1 VHAVSLLNLCKLKR
15 KSLLANISLVLL
27 GLTGVPAAG
36 FDLVIQSGVGA
47 AGTSVQVPV
56 SLSSGEASVAAV
68 VFEVEYD
75 FTKLE
80 FQGGWAQGALAAPA
94 KSGHTAALV
103 EHSAPSGRI
112 GIAAYDAEAPVAELP
127 DGLLMT
133 LQFAIRPTAEGFAAV
148 RVSSVPLPDAADAE
162 GRKVESKPSPGEATG
177 VFITGPRADVVIA
190 PASVSFG
197 SVPSGHTEERVV
209 GVSNLGTIAATLSA
223 IRIEPTDAAFLL
235 GVPPAMPRI
244 LQPGETLA
252 LPLRFSQFGEGS
264 YGASLVI
271 EQSDPTLLR
280 LEAGLTATV
289 VADGIFAYE
298 ARLLV
303 PAVGRRSETNGW
315 QSRSAA
321 ALFNPSDRTISL
333 LLTLLHGAGAPL
345 TREVRLAAGEMRI
358 YDDLILDLFGHEQI
372 GGAVIVSSSA
382 PDVVVRST
390 VLREREGGNSA
401 AHEIPIV
408 DWSDLF
414 HFTDTVYAAGVE
426 RSSGRRTTLSLVNLA
441 AVPVTFEV
449 ELLGLGSGPAM
460 RLYVVEPHQ
469 AIDGIA
475 FLDEIGAGGGLG
487 PWLGGPEA
495 DAPRAVLRIRA
506 LTPDA
511 LFFAH
516 IETVD
521 PLSGATIL
529 QAAR

>member
-1 VHAVSLLNLCKLKR
+1 VQAVSLLNLCKLKR
-15 KSLLANISLVLL
+15 KSLLAKISLVLL
-27 GLTGVPAAG
+27 GLTAVPAEA

-56 SLSSGEASVAAV
+56 SLTSGEASVAAV

-80 FQGGWAQGALAAPA
+80 FQGGSAQGALAAGA
-94 KSGHTAALV
+94 KSGHTAVLV

-112 GIAAYDAEAPVAELP
+112 GIAAYDAEAPVAALP
-127 DGLLMT
+127 DGVLMT
-133 LQFAIRPTAEGFAAV
+133 LQFAIRPAAEGFAAV
-148 RVSSVPLPDAADAE
+148 RISGLPLPDAADAE
-162 GRKVESKPSPGEATG
+162 GRKVEGKPSPSGATG
-177 VFITGPRADVVIA
+177 VFITDSRANVVIA
-190 PASVSFG
+190 PDSVSFG

-209 GVSNLGTIAATLSA
+209 GVSNLGTAAATLSS

-235 GVPPAMPRI
+235 QVPPAMPRI
-244 LQPGETLA
+244 LQPGETLP

-271 EQSDPTLLR
+271 EQSAPTPLQ

-289 VADGIFAYE
+289 VADGTFAYE

-303 PAVGRRSETNGW
+303 PAVGRRSETSGW

-321 ALFNPSDRTISL
+321 ALFNPTERTISL
-333 LLTLLHGAGAPL
+333 LLTLLHRAGAPL
-345 TREVRLAAGEMRI
+345 TREVRLAAGEMRV
-358 YDDLILDLFGHEQI
+358 YDDLILDLFGLDQM
-372 GGAVIVSSSA
+372 GGAVIVSSSS
-382 PDVVVRST
+382 PDVVIRST
-390 VLREREGGNSA
+390 LLREREGGNSA
-401 AHEIPIV
+401 GHEVPVV

-441 AVPVTFEV
+441 DIPVTFEV
-449 ELLGLGSGPAM
+449 ELLDPGSGSAG

-487 PWLGGPEA
+487 TSLGGPEA
-495 DAPRAVLRIRA
+495 DTRAVLRIRA